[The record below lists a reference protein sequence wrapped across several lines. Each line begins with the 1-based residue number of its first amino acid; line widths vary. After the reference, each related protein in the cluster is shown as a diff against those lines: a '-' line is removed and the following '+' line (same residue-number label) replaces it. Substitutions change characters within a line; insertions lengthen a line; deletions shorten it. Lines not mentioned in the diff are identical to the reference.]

1 MYKISSK
8 EVLVLSLYKYL
19 SPEQIK
25 TIANAIIDRVKLQ
38 FVTKKTY
45 ESQIVN
51 YVPISEYEQKIAE
64 MQLEIDDLIAY
75 KAKVDEI
82 IDIIDVNP
90 DNNEDPF
97 ADYYEN
103 NEEQP

>member
-1 MYKISSK
+1 
-8 EVLVLSLYKYL
+8 
-19 SPEQIK
+19 
-25 TIANAIIDRVKLQ
+25 
-38 FVTKKTY
+38 
-45 ESQIVN
+45 
-51 YVPISEYEQKIAE
+51 